1 MLLFFKRFEKKYIIA
16 IETILMK
23 FYNPKQDILKVI
35 KWLFSTFIF
44 QVKIYRTNAGRR
56 NLPLNSIG
64 IDIDY

>member
-1 MLLFFKRFEKKYIIA
+1 
-16 IETILMK
+16 MK